1 MVAEKL
7 QILIGNDDGIESPG
21 IQALAN
27 ALSEI
32 ATVYVAAP
40 NQEKSGA
47 SHGISVG
54 VPLEVESY
62 PFPAK
67 VAAAWRI
74 TGTPADCMKIA
85 LEELCKGIAI
95 DLVVAGINRGP
106 NLGTDV
112 FYSGTIAAA
121 FEGFILGYPALAASI
136 DSFAQDYDYNLA
148 ANLCKKVVLWWQK
161 QNFLPKVLFNLN
173 TPAILTEETPIHL
186 TTLGKRLYQNVFTK
200 TERSGKTY
208 YTMGGNP
215 KDDLQDQNSDVYWI
229 KQQCA
234 TITPLSDRMLSVDHY
249 DVLQKLALAGKIF

>member
-121 FEGFILGYPALAASI
+121 FEGFICAL
-136 DSFAQDYDYNLA
+136 FEQ
-148 ANLCKKVVLWWQK
+148 
-161 QNFLPKVLFNLN
+161 
-173 TPAILTEETPIHL
+173 ILQI
-186 TTLGKRLYQNVFTK
+186 
-200 TERSGKTY
+200 
-208 YTMGGNP
+208 
-215 KDDLQDQNSDVYWI
+215 
-229 KQQCA
+229 
-234 TITPLSDRMLSVDHY
+234 
-249 DVLQKLALAGKIF
+249 